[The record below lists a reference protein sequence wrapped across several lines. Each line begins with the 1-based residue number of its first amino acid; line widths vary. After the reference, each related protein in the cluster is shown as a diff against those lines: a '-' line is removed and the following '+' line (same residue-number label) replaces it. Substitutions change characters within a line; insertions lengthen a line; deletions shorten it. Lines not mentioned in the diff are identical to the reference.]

1 MSHYRGLPPPE
12 YGDEEEFEDE
22 EEDEEDVLAPGA
34 HGGDAPRAA
43 ISNAAGLAAALDDIA
58 WPATTAWADT
68 LVMRVRCFL
77 SNTHPALLA
86 VSQRPLAHSFVASAA
101 SAVAA
106 AGPGSVCNIELPAA
120 AACPAFGVSHG
131 ARGGASPT
139 PDTMYSFSWVV
150 SHWLHTFAAPFCSGR
165 RKGGRRDSQRPG
177 RLGARERVP
186 PPRS

>member
-1 MSHYRGLPPPE
+1 MSRYRGLPPPE
-12 YGDEEEFEDE
+12 DGDEEEFEDE
-22 EEDEEDVLAPGA
+22 EEDEEDVLAPSA

-68 LVMRVRCFL
+68 LVMRVCCFL

-120 AACPAFGVSHG
+120 AACPAFWRLSRRAGRCFANAGHNALLFIGHISLAAHVPRALLLRETQRRM
-131 ARGGASPT
+131 AR
-139 PDTMYSFSWVV
+139 
-150 SHWLHTFAAPFCSGR
+150 
-165 RKGGRRDSQRPG
+165 
-177 RLGARERVP
+177 
-186 PPRS
+186 